1 MFGSFY
7 ILLYGTVLKQPSTYY
22 FFAIIVH
29 VLNMQKNIS
38 FLDRLKRTR
47 YIITSHVPMGTQS
60 RAFAQRVS

>member
-7 ILLYGTVLKQPSTYY
+7 ILLYGTVFKQPSTYY

-60 RAFAQRVS
+60 IAFA